1 MAIIQMRRL
10 QFNRMINRLTVCY
23 FVSIKF
29 CIDIR
34 DLTSAKLNKSSNV
47 LNVLLADGRWMST
60 VLA

>member
-10 QFNRMINRLTVCY
+10 QFNRMINRLTMCY

-47 LNVLLADGRWMST
+47 LNLLLADG
-60 VLA
+60 